1 MNERI
6 DGRTERE
13 MALEAMASLD
23 MGARASLV
31 NRTRRVVRE
40 RARQMST
47 RRDKLRSLWAPL
59 MVCASMLVILVTAV
73 WSLLDVYELN
83 PSGMPDASDQY
94 FVLLFW
100 FLPASAALLAMVW
113 FRRIHNRRSSG
124 EMAQ

>member
-23 MGARASLV
+23 LGAQASLV

-40 RARQMST
+40 RAKQMSA
-47 RRDKLRSLWAPL
+47 RRDKLRSLWVPL

-73 WSLLDVYELN
+73 WTLLDEYELS

-94 FVLLFW
+94 MVLLFW
-100 FLPASAALLAMVW
+100 FLPASAALMAMVG
-113 FRRIHNRRSSG
+113 FRRLRNRRSGG
-124 EMAQ
+124 EMAR